1 MGPRPSFPTL
11 GHGDRPCEI
20 APLLLLADYLRPE
33 LIKLPLAARTKW
45 DAIGELVDLI
55 AAAGRTRDRQRLL
68 ECVLAR
74 ERQRTTAIGR
84 GLAIPHAKCDVCD
97 ELVVAVGVAA
107 EPLPFDAIDG
117 QPVRLV
123 VLLASAVAQASLQI
137 QILARV
143 SRLVLN
149 EAAFE
154 RVVSSPDADSMIAAI
169 RQFNSA

>member
-1 MGPRPSFPTL
+1 MVRR
-11 GHGDRPCEI
+11 DRQCEI

-33 LIKLPLAARTKW
+33 LIRLPMNARTKW
-45 DAIGELVDLI
+45 DAIGELVDMI

-68 ECVLAR
+68 DSVLAR
-74 ERQRTTAIGR
+74 EQQRTTAIGR
-84 GLAIPHAKCDVCD
+84 GLAIPHAKCDACD
-97 ELVVAVGVAA
+97 ELVVAVGVPL

-123 VLLASAVAQASLQI
+123 VLLASAMAQASLQI
-137 QILARV
+137 QVLARV

-154 RVVSSPDADSMIAAI
+154 RVVSSPNADSMIATI
-169 RQFNSA
+169 RQFNST

>member
-1 MGPRPSFPTL
+1 M
-11 GHGDRPCEI
+11 
-20 APLLLLADYLRPE
+20 LLLADYLRPE